1 MPKKPKYL
9 NSKTPKENDEMPK
22 MPKPSSFTSGS
33 GKYLKHKEPK
43 IKVKING
50 KFIPQYHSEQATGCD
65 LYADVDKEMIIKPAH
80 FCAVP
85 TGIKIEIPEGYE
97 AQVRPRS
104 GLAAKY
110 GIGILNSPGTIDA
123 DYRGEIKV
131 ILFNFGQN
139 PFKIEKGDRIAQL
152 IFSRVIRVEFVS
164 VKQLKRTKRG
174 KGGFGHTGK

>member
-1 MPKKPKYL
+1 MPKMPKPSPFVTGSGKYL
-9 NSKTPKENDEMPK
+9 NSKIPKENDEMPK
-22 MPKPSSFTSGS
+22 IPK
-33 GKYLKHKEPK
+33 KARE

-65 LYADVDKEMIIKPAH
+65 LYADVDKEMVIKPAH

-131 ILFNFGQN
+131 ILFNFGQT